1 VSRVGEVH
9 ELAAEDCLRES
20 AMEEDL
26 FHIKLLNG
34 SSTGDS
40 SGEHRANSDRF
51 HNWAEGLIVVDPG
64 ALSETSK
71 DPTGLVAIRCPVN
84 TEFAHENSLA
94 SDNVGALRSG
104 NQLSGPIADQGSI
117 LFLHSCT
124 PMGIG
129 KRSTSRG
136 GDRGRC
142 R

>member
-1 VSRVGEVH
+1 
-9 ELAAEDCLRES
+9 
-20 AMEEDL
+20 MEEDL

-40 SGEHRANSDRF
+40 SGEHRANSDQF

-71 DPTGLVAIRCPVN
+71 DPIGLVAIRCPVN
-84 TEFAHENSLA
+84 TELVHENSLA

-104 NQLSGPIADQGSI
+104 NQLSGPIADQGSV

-124 PMGIG
+124 PMGID

-136 GDRGRC
+136 GDRG
-142 R
+142 